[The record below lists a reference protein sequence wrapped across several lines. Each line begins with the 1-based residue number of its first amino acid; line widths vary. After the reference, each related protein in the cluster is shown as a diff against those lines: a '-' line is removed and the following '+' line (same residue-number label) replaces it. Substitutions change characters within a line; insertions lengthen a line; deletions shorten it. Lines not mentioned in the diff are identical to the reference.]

1 MFSFA
6 STSAYSEGLP
16 QVVPIIQLCHLD
28 DIFYNGATVIH
39 HLNNIVENVFAISGY
54 EHEELI
60 DYYCN
65 KNSAELLLDFSKA
78 KVVKPEEKEAIKNIY
93 LDKCYVIKPNLP
105 KMVLIDKLIFLLCKP
120 LKTRARNY
128 HFPTIAYTD
137 IEDVRVCNF
146 VFLIEKN
153 NLQIEP
159 KEIKEKIE
167 YVIDQEDLSGSDDFF
182 IVSIENNPYNN
193 EKSVLL
199 IIYSG
204 ERSAI
209 ELFDL
214 WSRFDNESLF
224 NKKRVV
230 YKNGQY
236 IRREII

>member
-1 MFSFA
+1 M
-6 STSAYSEGLP
+6 
-16 QVVPIIQLCHLD
+16 
-28 DIFYNGATVIH
+28 
-39 HLNNIVENVFAISGY
+39 
-54 EHEELI
+54 
-60 DYYCN
+60 
-65 KNSAELLLDFSKA
+65 
-78 KVVKPEEKEAIKNIY
+78 
-93 LDKCYVIKPNLP
+93 
-105 KMVLIDKLIFLLCKP
+105 
-120 LKTRARNY
+120 
-128 HFPTIAYTD
+128 
-137 IEDVRVCNF
+137 
-146 VFLIEKN
+146 
-153 NLQIEP
+153 QIEP